1 MKFRVSSKDFIIFVL
16 FCIFLLYL
24 CAVAVLNFSSFA
36 DDGTFY
42 GLNPFPAFTGDYI
55 LLTLFMFAIALVII
69 FSSVSSYI
77 FDKDKSSKKFLTIGE
92 KEEKGYSRW
101 AKDKEIKESK
111 DVVHVKAIDQHV
123 EGAGV
128 PLINNGTDIW
138 VDNSEYHTMI
148 IGSTGSGKTEC
159 IVKPMVNLLAK
170 KGESMIIND
179 PKGEL
184 YKYCGDYLK
193 GQGYNI
199 VVLNFRDPDEGNSW
213 NPLTMPYYYF
223 KNGNLDKSTE
233 LLEDIANNILVDP
246 KNKDSAFWEKSGAD
260 YFSGLALGLFRD
272 GKEEEINLNSINLMS
287 TDGEDRLGAKTFI
300 QEYFN
305 LKGSTSPEYIFAS
318 TTFNAPNETKGGIL
332 STFRQKIRIF
342 ASREKLSEMLSY
354 SDFDMRSIGEK
365 KTAVFLIIHDEKT
378 TYHSLLT
385 VFLKQCY
392 ETLVEV
398 AQSNGGKLTYR
409 TNFILDEFANMP
421 PLSDVDAMVSA
432 ARSRNIRFSF
442 IIQNFAQ
449 LNDVYGKEV
458 AATLRG
464 NCGNTI
470 YLISTEMAALEEI
483 SKMCGEVKSKEKDKT
498 ASTPLVTVTDLQ
510 KMKLFQAIIMRIR
523 MSPFKT
529 QYEPDFKINWGIDR
543 KELAFP
549 HREHR
554 PIAMF
559 DLKTYVSE
567 AKRKQMM
574 ENASNG
580 SGGMDNSF
588 NPFMPNS
595 MGGMSNPFLGGMNSM
610 NHMGPGSMRNPMAS
624 NSMDLPQKPLSS
636 LTNDEIDKMIADID
650 KKLKELD
657 EEEAREKAKLAE
669 KKSIELPKMDESV
682 STIPA
687 TVSSSIMKE
696 PKEIET
702 PKVIEE
708 EKPKINVDRDS
719 IVMND
724 NMITDDE
731 FFDDFFGDDE

>member
-1 MKFRVSSKDFIIFVL
+1 MKFRVSSKDFIIFII

-24 CAVAVLNFSSFA
+24 CAIAVLNFSSFA
-36 DDGTFY
+36 NDGSFY
-42 GLNPFPAFTGDYI
+42 GLNPLPAFTGDYLI
-55 LLTLFMFAIALVII
+55 LTIFMFVIALVII

-77 FDKDKSSKKFLTIGE
+77 FDRDKSAKKILTIGE

-101 AKDKEIKESK
+101 AKEKEIKEAK
-111 DVVHVKAIDQHV
+111 DVVHVKAIAQHV
-123 EGAGV
+123 DGAGV

-193 GQGYNI
+193 EQGYNI
-199 VVLNFRDPDEGNSW
+199 VVLNFRDPEEGNSW

-223 KNGNLDKSTE
+223 KNGNMDKATE

-260 YFSGLALGLFRD
+260 YFSALAIGLFRD
-272 GKEEEINLNSINLMS
+272 GKEDEINLNSINLMS
-287 TDGEDRLGAKTFI
+287 TVGEERLGAKTYV
-300 QEYFN
+300 QEYFS
-305 LKGSTSPEYIFAS
+305 LKGESSPEYIFGS
-318 TTFNAPNETKGGIL
+318 TTFNAPSETKGGIL

-354 SDFDMRSIGEK
+354 SDFDMRSIGDK

-398 AQSNGGKLTYR
+398 AQAKGGKLTYR

-432 ARSRNIRFSF
+432 ARSRNIRFAF

-464 NCGNTI
+464 NCGNTV

-529 QYEPDFKINWGIDR
+529 QYEPDFKINWGIER
-543 KELAFP
+543 KEMPFP
-549 HREHR
+549 HREPRSVHT
-554 PIAMF
+554 F

-567 AKRKQMM
+567 EKRKQMA
-574 ENASNG
+574 ENAQNG
-580 SGGMDNSF
+580 MPNIGGF
-588 NPFMPNS
+588 NPFMPSSMPNPFMGSGFMENNNS
-595 MGGMSNPFLGGMNSM
+595 MSAIN
-610 NHMGPGSMRNPMAS
+610 
-624 NSMDLPQKPLSS
+624 KPISS
-636 LTNDEIDKMIADID
+636 LSNDEIDKMIADID
-650 KKLKELD
+650 KKLQELD
-657 EEEAREKAKLAE
+657 EEEAKEKAKLAE
-669 KKSIELPKMDESV
+669 KNNLELPKL
-682 STIPA
+682 
-687 TVSSSIMKE
+687 
-696 PKEIET
+696 ET
-702 PKVIEE
+702 PPKE
-708 EKPKINVDRDS
+708 EKPKINVDADS
-719 IVMND
+719 IVMDD
-724 NMITDDE
+724 NEITDDE

>member
-1 MKFRVSSKDFIIFVL
+1 MKFRVSSKDFTIFVV
-16 FCIFLLYL
+16 FCVFLLYL
-24 CAVAVLNFSSFA
+24 CAIAVLNFSSFA
-36 DDGTFY
+36 DDGSFY
-42 GLNPFPAFTGDYI
+42 GLNPFPAFGKDYI
-55 LLTLFMFAIALVII
+55 VLTLFMFAVALVII

-77 FDKDKSSKKFLTIGE
+77 FDKDKSGKKFLNIGD

-101 AKDKEIKESK
+101 AKEKEIKSAK
-111 DVVHVKAIDQHV
+111 DVVHVKTIDQHV

-128 PLINNGTDIW
+128 PLINNGTDVW
-138 VDNSEYHTMI
+138 VDNSDYHTMI

-159 IVKPMVNLLAK
+159 IVKPQVNLLAK
-170 KGESMIIND
+170 KGESMVIND

-193 GQGYNI
+193 EQGYNI
-199 VVLNFRDPDEGNSW
+199 VVLNFRDPTEGNSW
-213 NPLTMPYYYF
+213 NPLSMPYYYY
-223 KNGNLDKSTE
+223 KNGNTDKAIE

-246 KNKDSAFWEKSGAD
+246 KNKDSAFWEQSGAD
-260 YFSGLALGLFRD
+260 YFAGLALALFRD

-287 TDGEDRLGAKTFI
+287 TVGEERIGAKTYV

-305 LKGSTSPEYIFAS
+305 MKGEASPEYIFAS
-318 TTFNAPNETKGGIL
+318 TTFNAPSDTKGGIL

-365 KTAVFLIIHDEKT
+365 KTAVFLIVHDEKT

-398 AQSNGGKLTYR
+398 AQTSGGKLKYR

-421 PLSDVDAMVSA
+421 PLSDVDSMVSA
-432 ARSRNIRFSF
+432 ARSRSIRFTF
-442 IIQNFAQ
+442 IIQNFSQ

-458 AATLRG
+458 AQTIRG

-483 SKMCGEVKSKEKDKT
+483 SKMCGEVKSKDKDKT

-523 MSPFKT
+523 MAPYKV
-529 QYEPDFKINWGIDR
+529 QYTPDFKINWGIER
-543 KELAFP
+543 KDFSFP
-549 HREHR
+549 HREEKTVST
-554 PIAMF
+554 F
-559 DLKTYVSE
+559 DLKTFVSE
-567 AKRKQMM
+567 AKRRQMM
-574 ENASNG
+574 ENAKNG
-580 SGGMDNSF
+580 EQAPNPF
-588 NPFMPNS
+588 NPF
-595 MGGMSNPFLGGMNSM
+595 GGMGMPSNPFMSGMGGFPGLDASEKSSPKSTSPNIASPLGIDAPN
-610 NHMGPGSMRNPMAS
+610 
-624 NSMDLPQKPLSS
+624 KPLSA

-650 KKLKELD
+650 KKLAEL
-657 EEEAREKAKLAE
+657 EEEE
-669 KKSIELPKMDESV
+669 KKEKEASSMKKEEPKNIELPKLEEQ
-682 STIPA
+682 TPI
-687 TVSSSIMKE
+687 TNKE
-696 PKEIET
+696 EVKKEDIKE
-702 PKVIEE
+702 VNND
-708 EKPKINVDRDS
+708 KPKINVDADS

-724 NMITDDE
+724 NVITDDE
-731 FFDDFFGDDE
+731 FFDDFFGEE